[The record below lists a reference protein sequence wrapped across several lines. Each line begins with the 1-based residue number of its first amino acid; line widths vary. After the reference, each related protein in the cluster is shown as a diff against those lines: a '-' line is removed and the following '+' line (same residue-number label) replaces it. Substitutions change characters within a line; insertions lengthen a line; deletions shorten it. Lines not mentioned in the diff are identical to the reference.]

1 MPDIATHPVTPPP
14 FNHVLVTGG
23 AGFIGSHLSEALLA
37 RGIKVTVIDNLSTGS
52 RDNIAHLMPNP
63 AFTFIEAS
71 VTDTA
76 LLNGIVPAC
85 DFVFHLAAAVGVELI
100 VRDPI
105 GVIETNVEGTTA
117 VLRAASLSKTPVLLT
132 STSEVYGK
140 NTYVPFAEDD
150 DRVLGPTTKSRWCY
164 AESKAVDE
172 FLGLAYYRQRGLPVI
187 IVRLFNTV
195 GPRQTGQYGM
205 VVPRFVR
212 QALSGRPITVYG
224 NGRQTRCFCHV
235 QDVIRALLQLSATPA
250 AAGEIFNV
258 GSTEEVSIL
267 ELAREVLE
275 VTGSSSEIVF
285 IPYDEAYEPG
295 FEDMVRR
302 VPSIQKIQKAIGW
315 TPLLSLREII
325 SDVAAYEQRHRG
337 GEA

>member
-1 MPDIATHPVTPPP
+1 MQSFPSLM

-23 AGFIGSHLSEALLA
+23 AGFIGSHLSETLLA
-37 RGIKVTVIDNLSTGS
+37 QGIKVTVIDNLSTGS
-52 RDNIAHLMPNP
+52 RDNIAHLMSNP

-71 VTDTA
+71 ITDSA
-76 LLNGIVPAC
+76 LLKEIVPQC
-85 DFVFHLAAAVGVELI
+85 DFVFHLAATVGVELI

-117 VLRAASLSKTPVLLT
+117 VLRAANLSKTPVLIT

-140 NTYVPFAEDD
+140 NTYVPFAEED
-150 DRVLGPTTKSRWCY
+150 DRLLGPTTKSRWSY

-172 FLGLAYYRQRGLPVI
+172 FLGLAYHRQHGLPVI

-212 QALSGRPITVYG
+212 QALSGQPITVYG
-224 NGRQTRCFCHV
+224 NGQQTRCFCHV
-235 QDVIRALLQLSATPA
+235 QDVIRALFWLSATPA
-250 AAGEIFNV
+250 VMGEIFNV

-267 ELAREVLE
+267 ELAQRVRD
-275 VTGSSSEIVF
+275 VTGSRSEIVF

-302 VPSIQKIQKAIGW
+302 VPSIEKIQKAIGW
-315 TPLLSLREII
+315 RPILSLREII
-325 SDVAAYEQRHRG
+325 RDVAAYERQQRG
-337 GEA
+337 GEE

>member
-1 MPDIATHPVTPPP
+1 MFDE
-14 FNHVLVTGG
+14 VLITGG
-23 AGFIGSHLSEALLA
+23 AGFIGSHLAEALLA
-37 RGIKVTVIDNLSTGS
+37 HGTRVTVIDNLSTGS
-52 RDNIAHLMPNP
+52 RENIAHLLPHP
-63 AFTFIEAS
+63 GFTFIE
-71 VTDTA
+71 DTIT
-76 LLNGIVPAC
+76 NPARLHEVLPRC
-85 DFVFHLAAAVGVELI
+85 AFVFHLAAAVGVELI
-100 VRDPI
+100 VHDPI

-117 VLRAASLSKTPVLLT
+117 VLRAAAMYQTPVLIT

-140 NTYVPFAEDD
+140 GVQVPFAEED

-172 FLGLAYYRQRGLPVI
+172 FLGLAYYRQRGLPVV

-224 NGRQTRCFCHV
+224 DGSQTRCFCNV
-235 QDVIRALLQLSATPA
+235 QDVVRALLQLSTTPA
-250 AAGEIFNV
+250 AVGQIFNI

-267 ELAREVLE
+267 QLAQTVRD
-275 VTGSSSEIVF
+275 VTGSKSEIVF

-295 FEDMVRR
+295 FEDMARR
-302 VPSIQKIQKAIGW
+302 VPDIRKIQEFTGW
-315 TPLLSLREII
+315 MPSLSLRETIAQI
-325 SDVAAYEQRHRG
+325 AAYEIPRLG
-337 GEA
+337 GKA

>member
-1 MPDIATHPVTPPP
+1 MPDIATHPVPPP
-14 FNHVLVTGG
+14 TFSHVLVTGG

-76 LLNGIVPAC
+76 LLNDMVSAC
-85 DFVFHLAAAVGVELI
+85 DFVFHLAAVVGVELI
-100 VRDPI
+100 IRDPI

-140 NTYVPFAEDD
+140 NTYAPFAEDD

-172 FLGLAYYRQRGLPVI
+172 FLALAYYRQRDLPVI

-224 NGRQTRCFCHV
+224 NGQQTRCFCHV

-267 ELAREVLE
+267 ELAHQVLE

-285 IPYDEAYEPG
+285 VPYDEAYEPG

-337 GEA
+337 GAA

>member
-1 MPDIATHPVTPPP
+1 MQSFPSLM
-14 FNHVLVTGG
+14 FKHVLVTGG

-37 RGIKVTVIDNLSTGS
+37 QGIKVTVIDNLSTGS
-52 RDNIAHLMPNP
+52 RDNIAHLMSDP
-63 AFTFIEAS
+63 AFAFIEAS
-71 VTDTA
+71 ITDGA
-76 LLNGIVPAC
+76 LLKELVPQC

-105 GVIETNVEGTTA
+105 SVIETNVEGTTA
-117 VLRAASLSKTPVLLT
+117 VLRAASLSQTPVLIT

-140 NTYVPFAEDD
+140 NTYVPFAEED
-150 DRVLGPTTKSRWCY
+150 DRLLGPTTKSRWSY

-205 VVPRFVR
+205 VLPRFVR
-212 QALSGRPITVYG
+212 QALSGQPITVYG

-235 QDVIRALLQLSATPA
+235 QDVIRALLQLSVTPTVM
-250 AAGEIFNV
+250 GEIFNI

-267 ELAREVLE
+267 ELAEHVRDI
-275 VTGSSSEIVF
+275 TGSSSEIVF

-302 VPSIQKIQKAIGW
+302 VPSIQKIQRAIGW
-315 TPLLSLREII
+315 RPLLSLREII
-325 SDVAAYEQRHRG
+325 RDVAAYERQRRG
-337 GEA
+337 GQA